1 MPSPDLSA
9 FSALV
14 NILLGIIGMV
24 AGIAIIKFREPIG
37 DLFGEATWTRYV
49 GGPYNMAIIVG
60 ILLFFFSLAKM
71 TGTTDFFLTAE
82 DGVAG
87 GGEGESRL

>member
-1 MPSPDLSA
+1 M
-9 FSALV
+9 
-14 NILLGIIGMV
+14 NIVLGLLGMA

-37 DLFGEATWTRYV
+37 DLFGEAAWTRYV

-71 TGTTDFFLTAE
+71 TGTTGFFLSPLKM
-82 DGVAG
+82 VVPG
-87 GGEGESRL
+87 G